1 MKTWLAT
8 AVLWALPAVAFAGFS
23 RTVPEP
29 ETLSLIAL
37 GAVALVIART
47 RKRK

>member
-1 MKTWLAT
+1 MRTWLAT
-8 AVLWALPAVAFAGFS
+8 AALWAPPTLALAGVF
-23 RTVPEP
+23 RPVPEP
-29 ETLSLIAL
+29 ETLSLITL

>member
-1 MKTWLAT
+1 MTRWLAT
-8 AVLWALPAVAFAGFS
+8 AALCALPAVAFAGAF
-23 RTVPEP
+23 RPVPEP